1 MANTSWQ
8 VSGQYFETCNCDF
21 LCPCVPTTFAAK
33 PTHGDCK
40 VAMAFSIDKGR
51 YGNVTLDGLKFVV
64 LADTPGPTMGDG
76 NWAVGL
82 ITDVRATP
90 DQQQALVQIG
100 SGQGGGPMA
109 ALGPLVGKM
118 LGVEARPI
126 QFEQHAMGCSISIPG
141 MLDQAVEGVASAVKP
156 GEPLFLENTAHPAN
170 ARLALAKATR
180 SHMHAF
186 GINWDD
192 SSGKT
197 NGHFAP
203 FSWKAG

>member
-21 LCPCVPTTFAAK
+21 LCPCLPTTFAGK
-33 PTHGDCK
+33 PTHGECK

-51 YGNVTLDGLKFVV
+51 YGGVTLDGLKFVV

-82 ITDVRATP
+82 ITDARATP
-90 DQQQALVQIG
+90 EQQQALLQIG

-109 ALGPLVGKM
+109 ALGRLVGKM

-126 QFEQHAMGCSISIPG
+126 QFEQHAMGCSVSIPG

-180 SHMHAF
+180 SHLHAF
-186 GINWDD
+186 GVNWDD
-192 SSGKT
+192 TSGNN

-203 FSWKAG
+203 FNWKSA